1 MRAPLLAS
9 SRITEVIRDLTRI
22 SQMTAGL
29 SSIRRRHT
37 PAALGGIALQ
47 RADLNSLLL
56 EHSGHCEPRSFT
68 ARLKHFVP
76 LLGFVGAEV
85 VEVSAGRT
93 VLTAPLLQTAKN
105 HNGTQQS
112 SVFYLLADYALGIAL
127 FAAIPWVYVDELHDG
142 VECVPVQMWLLGG
155 QVKHLAPGTGE
166 ITAVASLGN
175 ELVDSVRQIFAR
187 KQRCRITGV
196 VNIYQ
201 GDKLVAQAEHEVGM
215 YAASL
220 LRDRVRLS

>member
-1 MRAPLLAS
+1 
-9 SRITEVIRDLTRI
+9 
-22 SQMTAGL
+22 MTAGVA
-29 SSIRRRHT
+29 SIRRRHT
-37 PAALGGIALQ
+37 
-47 RADLNSLLL
+47 RATSGQISVQGVDLNSLSL
-56 EHSGHCEPRSFT
+56 EHRGHCEPGSFT
-68 ARLKHFVP
+68 ARLRRFVP
-76 LLGFVGAEV
+76 LLGFVGAAV
-85 VEVSAGRT
+85 VEVSAERA

-112 SVFYLLADYALGIAL
+112 SVFYLLADYALGVAL

-166 ITAVASLGN
+166 ITAVASLGS
-175 ELVDSVRQIFAR
+175 EQVDSVRQIFAR
-187 KQRCRITGV
+187 KQRCRIKGV

-201 GDKLVAQAEHEVGM
+201 GDKLVAEAEHEVGM

-220 LRDRVRLS
+220 LRDRARLS